1 MTEIERAQLDEQAAL
16 RLAQQHHLTL
26 PDLSNHLLTDLCRGL
41 PAEYADRAL
50 RLFHATLRLQG
61 IAY

>member
-1 MTEIERAQLDEQAAL
+1 MTETECQQCDEQDAL
-16 RLAQQHHLTL
+16 RLAQQQRLSV
-26 PDLSNHLLTDLCRGL
+26 PELSNRLLTDLCRGV

-61 IAY
+61 IPY